1 MAKTEIIY
9 TATLDASGIVTGVN
23 QANQSFELFE
33 SGANKLKTPLK
44 GAKDGFEDMNTAAGV
59 AGSTVT
65 EFGRLLSDAP
75 YGIQGM
81 ANNLSQLGSM
91 FSLLVVK
98 AQKMNNEFT
107 TFQNI
112 KKLLTAQIL
121 GPVGILVAFQAIIA
135 AIEVFTSKQKKASDT
150 VNDFNQSMFAQGE
163 ILLNLR
169 EQFRQGNLTFEQREQ
184 IIKKLALADSKL
196 NDVINSTTLSQ
207 AQKNKIY
214 EDYIN
219 IQEKITERETALMEA
234 QKLLEEANYEGVIS
248 QEEYSKAI
256 IARDEL
262 EAVLKN
268 NSAERGLAQSKQT
281 LDEIKDKIK
290 LFEANELIYSSEAVL
305 YDLREQQSNLFN
317 KTKTQEEKAIRGTVD
332 YYQNRIKQLTE
343 ERDGVAR
350 SAKEIDNYNKKI
362 KALQD
367 ALNILLFARKQNKVE
382 NLIQILGLADIDKEE
397 VAEQIAANVPT
408 SEEIIKALKAKM
420 AGEESTAFLEKFLGL
435 KESAQKTIEIAEQI
449 GEGLSVIGDF
459 FDAEAER
466 DIAREKNKTT
476 KVNNELRD
484 RLKNE
489 NLSATERERINK
501 RIATNEFNLDKSLD
515 KIREKQFKQQKAFK
529 IAIALAD
536 TASMAAKAY
545 LSQLSVP
552 TTDAV
557 GRAKVAAKIATAFGL
572 LQVATIA
579 RQKYV
584 SGQTSVA
591 GLGGASSSGTGGG
604 EPSAPDFNVVGASQL
619 NQVAAAVAAQREQP
633 IRTYVVASDVSTAQE
648 LDRNILSEASIG

>member
-9 TATLDASGIVTGVN
+9 TATLDSSGIVAGVN
-23 QANQSFELFE
+23 QANKSFDSLEN
-33 SGANKLKTPLK
+33 SANKVNKPLK
-44 GAKDGFEDMNTAAGV
+44 NASKGFEDMNSAAGV

-65 EFGRLLSDAP
+65 EFGRLVSDAP

-98 AQKMNNEFT
+98 AQKMNNGLS
-107 TFQNI
+107 TFQNVS
-112 KKLLTAQIL
+112 KLLSAQIF
-121 GPVGILVAFQAIIA
+121 GPVGILVAFQAVVA
-135 AIEVFTSKQKKASDT
+135 AIEFFSKKQKEATSA
-150 VNDFNQSMFAQGE
+150 VSDFNKEIQSQVLALDQ
-163 ILLNLR
+163 LLASFNISELI
-169 EQFRQGNLTFEQREQ
+169 EKFDLLKEEDPFGLFTDSAKKDFDSLVEFLSFKSPEFKKALENLTPEQ
-184 IIKKLALADSKL
+184 K
-196 NDVINSTTLSQ
+196 
-207 AQKNKIY
+207 
-214 EDYIN
+214 EDR
-219 IQEKITERETALMEA
+219 QVLRG
-234 QKLLEEANYEGVIS
+234 LLEEFQNILSLRKRISDINKKIADEDTEEDERRQLRIDLLTIEMGLMNAVKKFDPDYKKNRKEEQDLLEGTIDYYEHH
-248 QEEYSKAI
+248 
-256 IARDEL
+256 
-262 EAVLKN
+262 
-268 NSAERGLAQSKQT
+268 
-281 LDEIKDKIK
+281 IK
-290 LFEANELIYSSEAVL
+290 LL
-305 YDLREQQSNLFN
+305 
-317 KTKTQEEKAIRGTVD
+317 TK
-332 YYQNRIKQLTE
+332 

-350 SAKEIDNYNKKI
+350 SAEEIDNYNEKI
-362 KALQD
+362 KEFQD
-367 ALNILLFARKQNKVE
+367 ALNFLLLARKQDKVE
-382 NLIQILGLADIDKEE
+382 VVLQMLGIADVVKGD
-397 VAEQIAANVPT
+397 VAERIAEGVPT
-408 SEEIIKALKAKM
+408 PEEITEALKAKM

-435 KESAQKTIEIAEQI
+435 KESAEKTIEIADQI
-449 GEGLSVIGDF
+449 AGGLSVIGDF

-489 NLSATERERINK
+489 NLSAAERERINK

-529 IAIALAD
+529 IAVALAD

-552 TTDAV
+552 TPDAV

>member
-23 QANQSFELFE
+23 QANKSFDSLEN
-33 SGANKLKTPLK
+33 SANKVNKPLK
-44 GAKDGFEDMNTAAGV
+44 NASKGFEDMNSAAGV

-65 EFGRLLSDAP
+65 EFGRLVSDAP

-98 AQKMNNEFT
+98 AQKMNNGLS
-107 TFQNI
+107 TFQNVS
-112 KKLLTAQIL
+112 KLLSAQIF
-121 GPVGILVAFQAIIA
+121 GPVGILVAFQAVVA
-135 AIEVFTSKQKKASDT
+135 AIEFFSKKQKEATSA
-150 VNDFNQSMFAQGE
+150 VSDFNKEIQSQVLALDQ
-163 ILLNLR
+163 LLASFNISELI
-169 EQFRQGNLTFEQREQ
+169 EKFDLLKEEDPFGLFTDSAKKDFDSLVEFLSFKSPEFKKALENLTPEQ
-184 IIKKLALADSKL
+184 K
-196 NDVINSTTLSQ
+196 
-207 AQKNKIY
+207 
-214 EDYIN
+214 EDR
-219 IQEKITERETALMEA
+219 QVLRG
-234 QKLLEEANYEGVIS
+234 LLEEFQNILSLRKRISDINKKIADEDTEEDERRQLRIDLLTIEMGLMNAVKKFDPDYKKNRKEEQDLLEGTIDYYEHH
-248 QEEYSKAI
+248 
-256 IARDEL
+256 
-262 EAVLKN
+262 
-268 NSAERGLAQSKQT
+268 
-281 LDEIKDKIK
+281 IK
-290 LFEANELIYSSEAVL
+290 LL
-305 YDLREQQSNLFN
+305 
-317 KTKTQEEKAIRGTVD
+317 TK
-332 YYQNRIKQLTE
+332 

-350 SAKEIDNYNKKI
+350 SAEEIDNYNEKI
-362 KALQD
+362 KEFQD
-367 ALNILLFARKQNKVE
+367 ALNFLLLARKQDKVE
-382 NLIQILGLADIDKEE
+382 VVLQMLGIADVVKGD
-397 VAEQIAANVPT
+397 VAERIAEGVPT
-408 SEEIIKALKAKM
+408 PEEITEALKAKM

-435 KESAQKTIEIAEQI
+435 KESAEKTIEIADQI
-449 GEGLSVIGDF
+449 AGGLSVIGDF

-489 NLSATERERINK
+489 NLSAAERERINK

-529 IAIALAD
+529 IAVALAD

-552 TTDAV
+552 TPDAV

>member
-1 MAKTEIIY
+1 
-9 TATLDASGIVTGVN
+9 
-23 QANQSFELFE
+23 
-33 SGANKLKTPLK
+33 LK
-44 GAKDGFEDMNTAAGV
+44 GVKDGFEDMNTAAGV

-397 VAEQIAANVPT
+397 
-408 SEEIIKALKAKM
+408 
-420 AGEESTAFLEKFLGL
+420 
-435 KESAQKTIEIAEQI
+435 
-449 GEGLSVIGDF
+449 
-459 FDAEAER
+459 
-466 DIAREKNKTT
+466 
-476 KVNNELRD
+476 
-484 RLKNE
+484 
-489 NLSATERERINK
+489 
-501 RIATNEFNLDKSLD
+501 
-515 KIREKQFKQQKAFK
+515 
-529 IAIALAD
+529 
-536 TASMAAKAY
+536 
-545 LSQLSVP
+545 
-552 TTDAV
+552 
-557 GRAKVAAKIATAFGL
+557 
-572 LQVATIA
+572 
-579 RQKYV
+579 
-584 SGQTSVA
+584 
-591 GLGGASSSGTGGG
+591 
-604 EPSAPDFNVVGASQL
+604 
-619 NQVAAAVAAQREQP
+619 
-633 IRTYVVASDVSTAQE
+633 
-648 LDRNILSEASIG
+648 